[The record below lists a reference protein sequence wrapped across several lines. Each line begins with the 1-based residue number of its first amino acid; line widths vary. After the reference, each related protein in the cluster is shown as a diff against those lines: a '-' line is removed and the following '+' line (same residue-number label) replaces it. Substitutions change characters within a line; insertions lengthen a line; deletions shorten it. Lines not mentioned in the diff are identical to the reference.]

1 MVLVL
6 TASTSFFSY
15 PNRVGPFFG
24 WQMLCD
30 LEESRCLKFD
40 DSFCELGPG
49 AKGKYT
55 IQFVLKLGS
64 YFHSRTFC
72 CSKTSCSRWP
82 PDYHPSNKSGRARIK
97 VGAGTSARET
107 PTSCVPGFGNH
118 FSVLGRK
125 TLDSQ
130 RS

>member
-55 IQFVLKLGS
+55 IQVVLKLGS
-64 YFHSRTFC
+64 SSHSRTFC
-72 CSKTSCSRWP
+72 CSQNFMFQMVSRL
-82 PDYHPSNKSGRARIK
+82 S
-97 VGAGTSARET
+97 
-107 PTSCVPGFGNH
+107 
-118 FSVLGRK
+118 
-125 TLDSQ
+125 SQ
-130 RS
+130 QQKRTGEN